1 MESVITEAPKLLW
14 YTLTHNNA
22 LPINEVVPLFE
33 AAAASQ
39 NVAIKNL
46 EFSSQISTTIYTHF
60 V

>member
-14 YTLTHNNA
+14 YTLIHSNA
-22 LPINEVVPLFE
+22 LPINEVVPLSE

-60 V
+60 I